1 MTERMSFFQF
11 CDKLIEDEMYIGE
24 DNHIHRKD
32 GRLLS
37 RQARNGYY
45 TVRKMYNTIKYTF
58 MEHRIIW
65 YFYYGKFDESLVIN
79 HKDFDRAN
87 NDINNLELITQKE
100 NIDYSKCNMPDIRGH
115 LNHKACLTEKEVQLA
130 KYLCKH
136 GYKQKEVA
144 ELLDVKN
151 VNTISRAVSG
161 ARYGNVEDASSIIS
175 LYPLLVEKTRRSD
188 LNIEEQMKNAS
199 MGLTGEAGEVVDIIK
214 KYAYQGHELEIEEL
228 IDELGDVIYYLCW
241 LCILLQI
248 DFSEI
253 CFNNMNKLTKRYPN
267 GFEAERS
274 INRTE

>member
-1 MTERMSFFQF
+1 MEERMSFFQF
-11 CDKLIEDEMYIGE
+11 CDKLIEDGMYIGE

-37 RQARNGYY
+37 RQMRNGYY
-45 TVRKMYNTIKYTF
+45 TVRKMYNTINYYF
-58 MEHRIIW
+58 MEHRVIW
-65 YFYYGKFDESLVIN
+65 YFYYGEFDESLVIN

-100 NIDYSKCNMPDIRGH
+100 NTDYSKCNMPDIRGH

-151 VNTISRAVSG
+151 VNTISRAVNG

-188 LNIEEQMKNAS
+188 LSVDEQMKNAS
-199 MGLTGEAGEVVDIIK
+199 MGLAGEAGEAVDIIK
-214 KYAYQGHELEIEEL
+214 KYAYQGHELEVEEL
-228 IDELGDVIYYLCW
+228 LDELGDVIYYLYW
-241 LCILLQI
+241 LCILFQI

-267 GFEAERS
+267 GFEEERS
-274 INRTE
+274 INRAE

>member
-1 MTERMSFFQF
+1 MKERMSFFQF
-11 CDKLIEDEMYIGE
+11 CDKLIEDGMYIGE

-37 RQARNGYY
+37 RQMRNGYY
-45 TVRKMYNTIKYTF
+45 TVRKMYNTINYCF
-58 MEHRIIW
+58 MEHRVIW
-65 YFYYGKFDESLVIN
+65 YFHYGEFDESLVIN

-87 NDINNLELITQKE
+87 NNINNLELITQKE
-100 NIDYSKCNMPDIRGH
+100 NTDYSKCNMPDIRGH
-115 LNHKACLTEKEVQLA
+115 LHHRACLTEKEVQLA

-151 VNTISRAVSG
+151 ANTISRAVSG

-188 LNIEEQMKNAS
+188 LSIEEQMKNAS
-199 MGLTGEAGEVVDIIK
+199 MGLVGEAGEVTDIIK

-228 IDELGDVIYYLCW
+228 IDELGDVMYYLCW

-248 DFSEI
+248 DFSET

>member
-1 MTERMSFFQF
+1 MKRRMSFFQF
-11 CDKLIEDEMYIGE
+11 CDKLIEDGMYIGE

-45 TVRKMYNTIKYTF
+45 TVRKMYNTINYCF
-58 MEHRIIW
+58 MEHRVIW
-65 YFYYGKFDESLVIN
+65 YFHYGEFDESLVIN

-100 NIDYSKCNMPDIRGH
+100 NTAYSKCNMPDVRGH
-115 LNHKACLTEKEVQLA
+115 LNHRACLTEKEVQLA

-151 VNTISRAVSG
+151 VNTISRVVTG
-161 ARYGNVEDASSIIS
+161 ARYGNVEDAESIIS
-175 LYPLLVEKTRRSD
+175 LYPLLIEKTRRND
-188 LNIEEQMKNAS
+188 LTFEEQIKNAS

-228 IDELGDVIYYLCW
+228 TDELGDVMYYLCW

>member
-1 MTERMSFFQF
+1 MEERMSFFQF

-37 RQARNGYY
+37 RQMRNGYY
-45 TVRKMYNTIKYTF
+45 TVRKRYNKIDYCF
-58 MEHRIIW
+58 MEHRVIW
-65 YFYYGKFDESLVIN
+65 YFHYGEFDESLVIN

-100 NIDYSKCNMPDIRGH
+100 NTAYSKCNMPDVRGH
-115 LNHKACLTEKEVQLA
+115 LNNRACLTEKEVQLA

-151 VNTISRAVSG
+151 VNTISRAVNG

-188 LNIEEQMKNAS
+188 LSVDEQMINAS
-199 MGLTGEAGEVVDIIK
+199 LGLAGEVGEVVDIVK
-214 KYAYQGHELEIEEL
+214 KHMYQGHELEIEEL
-228 IDELGDVIYYLCW
+228 LDELGDVMYYLYW
-241 LCILLQI
+241 LCMLFQI
-248 DFSEI
+248 DFSEV
-253 CFNNMNKLTKRYPN
+253 CFNNMNKLTKRYPD
-267 GFEAERS
+267 GFEEERS
-274 INRTE
+274 INRAE

>member
-11 CDKLIEDEMYIGE
+11 CDKLIEDEMYIGK

-100 NIDYSKCNMPDIRGH
+100 NIEYSKCNMPDIRGH

-151 VNTISRAVSG
+151 VNTISRAISG

-188 LNIEEQMKNAS
+188 LSIEEQMKNAS

>member
-1 MTERMSFFQF
+1 MKERMSFFQF
-11 CDKLIEDEMYIGE
+11 CDKLIEDGMYIGE

-37 RQARNGYY
+37 RQMRNGYY
-45 TVRKMYNTIKYTF
+45 TVRKMYNTINYCF
-58 MEHRIIW
+58 MEHRVIW
-65 YFYYGKFDESLVIN
+65 YFHYGEFDESLVIN

-87 NDINNLELITQKE
+87 NAINNLELITQKE
-100 NIDYSKCNMPDIRGH
+100 NTDYSKCNMPDIRGH
-115 LNHKACLTEKEVQLA
+115 LNHRACLTEKEVQLA

-151 VNTISRAVSG
+151 ANTISRAVSG

-188 LNIEEQMKNAS
+188 LSIEEQMKNAS
-199 MGLTGEAGEVVDIIK
+199 MGLAGEAGEVTDIIK
-214 KYAYQGHELEIEEL
+214 KHAYQGHELEIEEL
-228 IDELGDVIYYLCW
+228 IDELGDVMYYLCW

-248 DFSEI
+248 DFSET

>member
-1 MTERMSFFQF
+1 MEERMSFFQF
-11 CDKLIEDEMYIGE
+11 CDKLIEDGMYIGE

-37 RQARNGYY
+37 RQMRNGYY
-45 TVRKMYNTIKYTF
+45 TVRKMYNTINYCF
-58 MEHRIIW
+58 MEHRVIW
-65 YFYYGKFDESLVIN
+65 YFYYGEFDESLVIN

-100 NIDYSKCNMPDIRGH
+100 NTDYSKCNMPDIRGH
-115 LNHKACLTEKEVQLA
+115 LNHRACLTEKEAQLA

-144 ELLDVKN
+144 ELLNVKN
-151 VNTISRAVSG
+151 VNTISRVVSG

-188 LNIEEQMKNAS
+188 LSVDEQMINAS
-199 MGLTGEAGEVVDIIK
+199 LGLAGEVGEVVDIIK
-214 KYAYQGHELEIEEL
+214 KYMYQGHELEIEEL
-228 IDELGDVIYYLCW
+228 LDELGDVMYYLCW
-241 LCILLQI
+241 LCMLFQI

-267 GFEAERS
+267 GFEEERS
-274 INRTE
+274 INRAE

>member
-1 MTERMSFFQF
+1 MEGRMSFFQF
-11 CDKLIEDEMYIGE
+11 CDKLIEDGMYIGE

-37 RQARNGYY
+37 RQMRNGYY
-45 TVRKMYNTIKYTF
+45 TVRKMYNTINYCF
-58 MEHRIIW
+58 MEHRVIW
-65 YFYYGKFDESLVIN
+65 YFYYGEFDESLVIN

-100 NIDYSKCNMPDIRGH
+100 NTDYSKCNMPDVRGH

-136 GYKQKEVA
+136 GYKQKKVA

-151 VNTISRAVSG
+151 ANTISRAING

-188 LNIEEQMKNAS
+188 LSVDEQIKNAS
-199 MGLTGEAGEVVDIIK
+199 MGLAGEAGEALDIIK
-214 KYAYQGHELEIEEL
+214 KYAYQGHELEVEEL
-228 IDELGDVIYYLCW
+228 IDELGDVMYYLCW

-253 CFNNMNKLTKRYPN
+253 CFNNINKLTKRYPN
-267 GFEAERS
+267 GFEEERS
-274 INRTE
+274 INRAK

>member
-11 CDKLIEDEMYIGE
+11 CDKLIEDEMYIGK

-100 NIDYSKCNMPDIRGH
+100 NIEYSKCNMPDIRGH

-151 VNTISRAVSG
+151 VNTISRAISG

-188 LNIEEQMKNAS
+188 LSIEEQMKNAS

-267 GFEAERS
+267 SFEAERS

>member
-1 MTERMSFFQF
+1 MEERMSFFKF
-11 CDKLIEDEMYIGE
+11 CDKLIEDGMYIGE

-37 RQARNGYY
+37 RQMRNGYY
-45 TVRKMYNTIKYTF
+45 TVRKMYNTINYCF
-58 MEHRIIW
+58 MEHRVIW
-65 YFYYGKFDESLVIN
+65 YFCYGEFDESLVIN

-100 NIDYSKCNMPDIRGH
+100 NTDYSKCNMPNIRGH

-188 LNIEEQMKNAS
+188 LSVDEQIKNAS

-214 KYAYQGHELEIEEL
+214 KYAYQGHELEVEEL
-228 IDELGDVIYYLCW
+228 IDELGDVMYYLCW
-241 LCILLQI
+241 LCMLLQI

-253 CFNNMNKLTKRYPN
+253 CFNNMNKLTKRYPD
-267 GFEAERS
+267 GFDEERS
-274 INRTE
+274 INRAE

>member
-1 MTERMSFFQF
+1 MKERMSFFQF
-11 CDKLIEDEMYIGE
+11 CDKLIEDGMYIGE

-32 GRLLS
+32 GSLLS
-37 RQARNGYY
+37 RQMRNGYY
-45 TVRKMYNTIKYTF
+45 TVRKMYNTINYCF
-58 MEHRIIW
+58 MEHRVIW
-65 YFYYGKFDESLVIN
+65 YFHYGEFDESLVIN
-79 HKDFDRAN
+79 HKDFNRAN
-87 NDINNLELITQKE
+87 NDINNLELISQKE
-100 NIDYSKCNMPDIRGH
+100 NTDHSKCNMPDVRGH
-115 LNHKACLTEKEVQLA
+115 LNHRACLTEKEVQLA

-151 VNTISRAVSG
+151 ANTISRAVNG

-188 LNIEEQMKNAS
+188 LSVDEQMKNAS
-199 MGLTGEAGEVVDIIK
+199 MGLAGEAGEVVDIIK
-214 KYAYQGHELEIEEL
+214 KYAYQGHELEVEEL
-228 IDELGDVIYYLCW
+228 IDELGDVMYYLCW

-267 GFEAERS
+267 GFEEERS

>member
-1 MTERMSFFQF
+1 MEERMSFFQF
-11 CDKLIEDEMYIGE
+11 CDKLIEDGMYIGE

-37 RQARNGYY
+37 RQMRNGYY
-45 TVRKMYNTIKYTF
+45 TVRKRYNAINYTF
-58 MEHRIIW
+58 MEHRVIW
-65 YFYYGKFDESLVIN
+65 YFHYGEFDESLVIN

-188 LNIEEQMKNAS
+188 LSVDEQMINAS
-199 MGLTGEAGEVVDIIK
+199 LGLAGEVGEVVDIVK
-214 KYAYQGHELEIEEL
+214 KHMYQGHELEIEEL
-228 IDELGDVIYYLCW
+228 LDELGDVMYYLCW
-241 LCILLQI
+241 LCMLFQI

-267 GFEAERS
+267 GFEEERS
-274 INRTE
+274 INRAE

>member
-1 MTERMSFFQF
+1 MKERMSFFQF
-11 CDKLIEDEMYIGE
+11 CDKLIEDGMYIGE

-45 TVRKMYNTIKYTF
+45 IVRKMYNTINYTF
-58 MEHRIIW
+58 MEHRVIW
-65 YFYYGKFDESLVIN
+65 YFYYGKFDKSLVIN

-100 NIDYSKCNMPDIRGH
+100 NTAYSKYNMPDVRGH
-115 LNHKACLTEKEVQLA
+115 LNHRACLTEKEVQLA

-151 VNTISRAVSG
+151 ANTISRAVSG

-188 LNIEEQMKNAS
+188 LSIEEQMKNAS
-199 MGLTGEAGEVVDIIK
+199 MGLAGEAGEVVDIIK
-214 KYAYQGHELEIEEL
+214 KYAYQGHELEVEEL

-253 CFNNMNKLTKRYPN
+253 CFDNMNKLTKRYPN